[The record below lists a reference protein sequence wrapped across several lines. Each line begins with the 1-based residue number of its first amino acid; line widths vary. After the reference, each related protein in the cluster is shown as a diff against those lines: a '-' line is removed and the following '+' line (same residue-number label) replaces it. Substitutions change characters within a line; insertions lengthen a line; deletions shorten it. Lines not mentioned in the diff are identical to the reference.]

1 MTRYFKILFL
11 FGFFSIISFHGFSQW
26 SVSYYSS
33 SLSKVGV
40 GYDFSERFYSE
51 LRLYSNTT
59 VDDITPEFVLGY
71 NVVNEERHKIYLG
84 LGGNANY
91 FTGLVLPF
99 GVQFTPVETFDRFS
113 LHVEVQ
119 PTYDFEG
126 DVIIQSAWGI
136 RYRFGE

>member
-1 MTRYFKILFL
+1 MTRYVKILFL

-40 GYDFSERFYSE
+40 GYEFSERFHSE

-59 VDDITPEFVLGY
+59 FENITPEFVLGY
-71 NVVNEERHKIYLG
+71 NVVNEDKHKIYLG
-84 LGGNANY
+84 LGGNVNY
-91 FTGLVLPF
+91 FNGLVLPF
-99 GVQFTPVETFDRFS
+99 GVRFTPVESLNRFS
-113 LHVEVQ
+113 LHIEVQ
-119 PTYDFEG
+119 PTFYFER

-136 RYRFGE
+136 RYRFGK

>member
-1 MTRYFKILFL
+1 MKRYLKVLFF
-11 FGFFSIISFHGFSQW
+11 FGLLSIISFQCFSQW

-40 GYDFSERFYSE
+40 GYEFSDRFHSE

-59 VDDITPEFVLGY
+59 VEDITPELVLGY
-71 NVVNEERHKIYLG
+71 NIVKKEKHNIYLG
-84 LGGNANY
+84 LGGNVNY
-91 FTGLVLPF
+91 FTGFVLPI
-99 GVQFTPVETFDRFS
+99 GVQFTPIESFDRFS
-113 LHVEVQ
+113 LHLEIQ
-119 PTYDFEG
+119 PTYDVED

>member
-1 MTRYFKILFL
+1 MKRHFKILFL
-11 FGFFSIISFHGFSQW
+11 FGFLSIISLQAFSQW

-71 NVVNEERHKIYLG
+71 NVVNEEKHNIYLG
-84 LGGNANY
+84 LGGNVNH

-99 GVQFTPVETFDRFS
+99 GVQFTPLETFDRFS

-136 RYRFGE
+136 RYRFGK

>member
-1 MTRYFKILFL
+1 MTRYLKILFL
-11 FGFFSIISFHGFSQW
+11 FGLLSIISLQSFSQW

-40 GYDFSERFYSE
+40 GYEFSERFHSE

-59 VDDITPEFVLGY
+59 VEDITPEFVLGY
-71 NVVNEERHKIYLG
+71 NVVNEDKHKIYLG
-84 LGGNANY
+84 LGGNVNS
-91 FTGLVLPF
+91 FTGFVFPL
-99 GVQFTPVETFDRFS
+99 GVRFTPLESFDKFS
-113 LHVEVQ
+113 LHVEIQ

>member
-1 MTRYFKILFL
+1 MTRYFKILLLFSFL
-11 FGFFSIISFHGFSQW
+11 SIISLQGFSQW

-40 GYDFSERFYSE
+40 GYDFSERFHSE

-59 VDDITPEFVLGY
+59 VEDITPEFILGY
-71 NVVNEERHKIYLG
+71 NVVNAENHKIYLG
-84 LGGNANY
+84 VGGNVNY
-91 FTGLVLPF
+91 FTGFVLPF
-99 GVQFTPVETFDRFS
+99 GVRFTPVESFDRFS